1 MSKFEKTVISGRQ
14 TQVVFS
20 DAKANQYA
28 LPAVNVANTS
38 TVNTV
43 LETAVE
49 LDSPGIIQFSS
60 GGCQCFAGKG
70 LSNDNQ

>member
-1 MSKFEKTVISGRQ
+1 MSKFEKTVITGQQ
-14 TQVVFS
+14 TQAVFS

-38 TVNTV
+38 TVNAV

-49 LDSPGIIQFSS
+49 LNSPVIIQFSS
-60 GGCQCFAGKG
+60 GGCQFFSGKG
-70 LSNDNQ
+70 LSNEN